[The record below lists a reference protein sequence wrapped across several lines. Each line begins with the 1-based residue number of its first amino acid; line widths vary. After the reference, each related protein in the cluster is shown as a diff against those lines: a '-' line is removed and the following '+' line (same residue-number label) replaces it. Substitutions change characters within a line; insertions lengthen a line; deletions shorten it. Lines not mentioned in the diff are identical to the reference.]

1 MKTKFFL
8 LLSSFVI
15 LGLSQQG
22 RADTEAY
29 YTDVSPSDSA
39 GPQYITTGTPPAPPE
54 HERVREREHEHHR
67 SGFSIG
73 IGIDDSHVAYSTDA
87 AYTTV
92 EVVPGHRHRYHRTP
106 LQWVDM
112 VRGQPLPPGAVLG
125 GNQPVPPYN
134 LYVCRGEYQDGVH
147 PGKIVAAGFCNIS
160 YDGDE
165 VSLPTYQVLVSNV
178 RLGWVP
184 ASYGHIPMNAVA
196 GGYEADSTLYIC
208 KARYHGGDQT
218 GKVVGQNCN
227 ISWNGREIT
236 IPHYQVL
243 VM

>member
-1 MKTKFFL
+1 MKTKFFA

-15 LGLSQQG
+15 LTLSQQG

-29 YTDVSPSDSA
+29 YTDVSPNDST
-39 GPQYITTGTPPAPPE
+39 GPHYTTTVTPPAPP
-54 HERVREREHEHHR
+54 VNEREHEHRH
-67 SGFSIG
+67 SGFSFG
-73 IGIDDSHVAYSTDA
+73 FGIDDSHVAYSTDT

-92 EVVPGHRHRYHRTP
+92 EVVGHRRHHHRTP
-106 LQWVDM
+106 LQWIDM

-125 GNQPVPPYN
+125 GNQSMPPYN
-134 LYVCRGEYQDGVH
+134 LFVCRGEYQDGVH
-147 PGKIVAAGFCNIS
+147 PGKIVASGFCNIS

-165 VSLPTYQVLVSNV
+165 VSLPTYQVLVSNAP
-178 RLGWVP
+178 LGWVP
-184 ASYGHIPMNAVA
+184 ASYGQIPMNAVA

-208 KARYHGGDQT
+208 KARYHGGYQT
-218 GKVVGQNCN
+218 GKVVGRNCN

-243 VM
+243 TM